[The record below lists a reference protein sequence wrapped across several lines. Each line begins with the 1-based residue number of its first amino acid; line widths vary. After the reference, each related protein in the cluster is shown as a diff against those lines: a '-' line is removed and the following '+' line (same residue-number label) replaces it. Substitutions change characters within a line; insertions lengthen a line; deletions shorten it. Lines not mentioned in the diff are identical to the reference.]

1 MALSKGI
8 AWHVKHF
15 TRLIQK
21 FKDTPEGNGNM
32 LDNSAM
38 AFLLEGGHGW
48 DPEGVKDNSSH
59 STENMA
65 CLLAGR
71 AGGLQPGQHVVAAGG
86 HPAQVLI
93 TAMKAVGVNTNT
105 LGEVTGDIPQLRA

>member
-1 MALSKGI
+1 
-8 AWHVKHF
+8 
-15 TRLIQK
+15 
-21 FKDTPEGNGNM
+21 M

-71 AGGLQPGQHVVAAGG
+71 AGGLQPGQHVVATGQ
-86 HPAQVLI
+86 HPAKVLV
-93 TAMKAVGVNTNT
+93 TAMKAVGVVTDT